1 MDLEDLDLSAIVPQ
15 KETDAERQKRLYS
28 RPPER
33 YIIDHF
39 TIGDQLRF
47 VQTKTATQCK
57 FGIIVGIQDYY
68 GLLVLMLGNIEPGT
82 TSVFTFPED
91 FYYLDRIEPSHEL
104 VLDGD
109 RKLDGM
115 HVCVQLS
122 DDRRVLGYITNR
134 RLCFLG
140 LG

>member
-15 KETDAERQKRLYS
+15 NETDAERQKRLYS

-33 YIIDHF
+33 YTIDHF
-39 TIGDQLRF
+39 TIGDQLHF
-47 VQTKTATQCK
+47 VQKKTATQCK
-57 FGIIVGIQDYY
+57 SGIIVGIQDYY

-104 VLDGD
+104 VLYGD

-115 HVCVQLS
+115 HVCV
-122 DDRRVLGYITNR
+122 
-134 RLCFLG
+134 
-140 LG
+140 

>member
-1 MDLEDLDLSAIVPQ
+1 MDLHLSVIVPPS
-15 KETDAERQKRLYS
+15 EADAERKKRIYS
-28 RPPER
+28 RPPDR
-33 YIIDHF
+33 YTIDHF

-57 FGIIVGIQDYY
+57 SGIIVGIQDYE
-68 GLLVLMLGNIEPGT
+68 LSVLMLGNIEPGT

-104 VLDGD
+104 VLDAD

-134 RLCFLG
+134 RLCFLFFLG